1 MSNNTA
7 CQIPSSWTNG
17 GPVPPRIWSR
27 ATGDC
32 IPCQQNVQTTF
43 LSLLCTEFHP
53 DLYLVPRFQG
63 NYDFLTGYTIT
74 DNNGITLTISD
85 ATFSGSDTIILLPE
99 SGQPTN
105 GFTVGNTYLTN
116 YPLTI
121 TTPTYNCISTDALNM
136 RRKAEVLQHKKN
148 DSNTSSK
155 TQFAELVRGNGPYR
169 KRSWGTQNI
178 DFTNP
183 NVNKLTETN
192 QFTLLCPNREK
203 LCALTSSSDVPGKI
217 QLLCM
222 DRNVPLTRWIPRR
235 TYGASGNKWPE
246 WKWEPGMKGFPRG
259 KSGNF
264 LVFG

>member
-27 ATGDC
+27 ASGDC
-32 IPCQQNVQTTF
+32 IPCQQNTSF
-43 LSLLCTEFHP
+43 LSILCYDAPP
-53 DLYLVPRFQG
+53 DLPQHIFVLGINYDYLV
-63 NYDFLTGYTIT
+63 GYTIT
-74 DNNGITLTISD
+74 DDAGRILTILSAIVD
-85 ATFSGSDTIILLPE
+85 GASTDLYFGENCD
-99 SGQPTN
+99 
-105 GFTVGNTYLTN
+105 FTAGVSYLTN
-116 YPLTI
+116 YPLT
-121 TTPTYNCISTDALNM
+121 TPTDNCVSTDALNM

-148 DSNTSSK
+148 KSNISSK

-183 NVNKLTETN
+183 NVNKLSETN
-192 QFTLLCPNREK
+192 QFTLLCPNKEK

-222 DRNVPLTRWIPRR
+222 DRSVPLTRWIPRR

-246 WKWEPGMKGFPRG
+246 WKWEPGMNGFPRG
-259 KSGNF
+259 KKGNS
-264 LVFG
+264 LIFG

>member
-27 ATGDC
+27 ASGDC

-43 LSLLCTEFHP
+43 LSLLCTSDFGTK
-53 DLYLVPRFQG
+53 VVVQG
-63 NYDFLTGYTIT
+63 ENYDYLINYTIT
-74 DNNGITLTISD
+74 DNDGTNLTIESTLNMPDGTTTLFLSSD
-85 ATFSGSDTIILLPE
+85 GSFTI
-99 SGQPTN
+99 
-105 GFTVGNTYLTN
+105 GNTYLTN
-116 YPLTI
+116 YPLT
-121 TTPTYNCISTDALNM
+121 TTTEICISTDALNM

-148 DSNTSSK
+148 KSNISSK

-192 QFTLLCPNREK
+192 PFTLLCPNREK

-246 WKWEPGMKGFPRG
+246 WKWEPGMSGFPRG
-259 KSGNF
+259 KKGNSLIF
-264 LVFG
+264 K